1 MEDLRAA
8 SGGEGIQLE
17 VELLVIRGHA
27 GIPNFHPRPRPSW
40 ALGSLS
46 PFATAF
52 CNTHALIKS
61 RPSPHPFLCGER
73 ESFRYRLVCTI
84 YMYARVRHVRV
95 HALWNGPSCGMLFST
110 IRPVSYA
117 DLR

>member
-73 ESFRYRLVCTI
+73 DPFCIEFYVLYLC
-84 YMYARVRHVRV
+84 AQ
-95 HALWNGPSCGMLFST
+95 GCGMSES
-110 IRPVSYA
+110 RPH
-117 DLR
+117 RM